1 MHYAAIAAVPA
12 VALSLLGIAA
22 HSQQTPPEIVVASA
36 TEDAE
41 GHTEAEMTQS
51 FLAVLEKHAVDGI
64 ARKSQAALAAK
75 GITAQVPPLIPS
87 STYTSIGGKKL
98 AIVKLRNDYANQ
110 VLVHGFV
117 GNEFRRVICFRTH
130 DFKIDVP
137 VFYGVCGDAV
147 RTTFE
152 LKGLPEPPKV
162 K

>member
-1 MHYAAIAAVPA
+1 MHYAAFAAA
-12 VALSLLGIAA
+12 VALFLLRIPA
-22 HSQQTPPEIVVASA
+22 HSQQPFPEIVVASA
-36 TEDAE
+36 SEDAD
-41 GHTEAEMTQS
+41 GHTEAEMTQP
-51 FLAVLEKHAVDGI
+51 FLQVIEKHAVDGI
-64 ARKSQAALAAK
+64 TRKSKAALAAQ
-75 GITAQVPPLIPS
+75 GITAQFPPLIPS

-152 LKGLPEPPKV
+152 LKGLPELPKV